1 MKAQCPYCGYEEEMS
16 DDDYGKAVEC
26 PCGQSFVVGQVRVSE
41 TAFENGNA
49 VVRCPYCKA
58 ENSLPKE
65 AIGRNVRC
73 GKCNGKFCVSIKDIQ
88 VASRGG
94 KIKMGSREN
103 SAKRCVR
110 VIRKCKS
117 HFTTI

>member
-88 VASRGG
+88 VA
-94 KIKMGSREN
+94 KILAVN
-103 SAKRCVR
+103 
-110 VIRKCKS
+110 
-117 HFTTI
+117 